1 MTVHDAVTAAAA
13 KFAADSLLSD
23 QARRDAELLLMHRL
37 QISRA
42 ALRAHPQRELTS
54 PQEAAFAADVER
66 RLCHE
71 PIQYIT
77 GEQEFY
83 GLALRV
89 TPAVL
94 IPRPETE
101 HLVEAVLERLPKDRT
116 IAILDIGT
124 GSGAI
129 AVALAVHLPQA
140 MVTALD
146 LSATALEVARANAAA
161 HSVGERIHFLE
172 SDLLEGVNAERFDAI
187 VSNPPYIPSGE
198 RATLHPQVREH
209 EPPQALFAG
218 AAGLDIYERLIPQAR
233 SALLPGGL
241 LAMEI
246 GAGQQASLE
255 SLLRG
260 WDGTTFVDDLQG
272 IARVVLA
279 TRPR

>member
-1 MTVHDAVTAAAA
+1 MTLHDAVTAAATR
-13 KFAADSLLSD
+13 FVADPLLSE

-42 ALRAHPQRELTS
+42 GIRAHPLRELTS
-54 PQEAAFAADVER
+54 SESAAFAVDVER
-66 RLCHE
+66 RLRHE

-101 HLVEAVLERLPKDRT
+101 HLVEAVLERLPKDRAV
-116 IAILDIGT
+116 AILDVGT

-129 AVALAVHLPQA
+129 AIALAVHLPQS
-140 MVTALD
+140 MVTAVD
-146 LSATALEVARANAAA
+146 LSAPALEVARANALA
-161 HSVGERIHFLE
+161 HGVSERIRFLE
-172 SDLLEGVNAERFDAI
+172 SDLLEGVSGERFDAI

-198 RATLHPQVREH
+198 RDTLHPQVREH

-218 AAGLDIYERLIPQAR
+218 ATGMDVYERLILQAR
-233 SALLPGGL
+233 STLRSGGL

-246 GAGQQASLE
+246 GAEQQAAVT
-255 SLLRG
+255 SLLQG
-260 WDGTTFVDDLQG
+260 WSSIIFVDDLQG

-279 TRPR
+279 TLPA